1 MPRRINMARARSEK
15 SYTAYEIWKR
25 ENGKILL
32 KDIAKEIDV
41 SESQVRKWKYYYKWN
56 EQEENS
62 SVDGKESKNDHKED
76 NKKTLYLQ
84 VLNVVTTAIKSD
96 NVSIEGKLKACDLLV
111 KLMEDQGLGRKINKI
126 ERRVN
131 LYLGDSISNEEWE
144 ECKNHFRNEDN
155 ESCCAYCGD
164 VADSLEKEH
173 IISVDKGG
181 TYSIDNIIPACSR
194 CNRTKNNQGLNDWFR
209 NQPFYEQKRLDK
221 ILEYRRI
228 SSEKYI
234 D

>member
-1 MPRRINMARARSEK
+1 MARARSEK
-15 SYTAYEIWKR
+15 SYAAYEIWKR
-25 ENGKILL
+25 ANGKILL
-32 KDIAKEIDV
+32 KDIAKEIGV
-41 SESQVRKWKYYYKWN
+41 SESQIRKWKYYYKWN
-56 EQEENS
+56 EQRECLN
-62 SVDGKESKNDHKED
+62 VDGKKSENNIQED

-96 NVSIEGKLKACDLLV
+96 DVSIESKLKACDLLV

-131 LYLGDSISNEEWE
+131 LYLGDSISNEQWE
-144 ECKNHFRNEDN
+144 ECKTYFRNEDN

-181 TYSIDNIIPACSR
+181 TYSINNIIPACSR
-194 CNRTKNNQGLNDWFR
+194 CNRTKNNQDLNDWFR
-209 NQPFYEQKRLDK
+209 SQPFFHQNRLDK
-221 ILEYRRI
+221 IVEYQRI

>member
-1 MPRRINMARARSEK
+1 MARARSEK
-15 SYTAYEIWKR
+15 SYAAYEIWKR

-32 KDIAKEIDV
+32 KDIAKEIGV
-41 SESQVRKWKYYYKWN
+41 SESQIRKWKYYYKWN
-56 EQEENS
+56 EQEECL
-62 SVDGKESKNDHKED
+62 SVDGKKSENNIQED

-96 NVSIEGKLKACDLLV
+96 DVSIENKLKACDLLV
-111 KLMEDQGLGRKINKI
+111 KLMGNQGLGRKINKI

-144 ECKNHFRNEDN
+144 ECKTYFRNEDN

-181 TYSIDNIIPACSR
+181 TYSINNIIPACSR
-194 CNRTKNNQGLNDWFR
+194 CNRTKNNQDLNDWFR
-209 NQPFYEQKRLDK
+209 SQPFFDQNRLDK
-221 ILEYRRI
+221 IVEYQRI